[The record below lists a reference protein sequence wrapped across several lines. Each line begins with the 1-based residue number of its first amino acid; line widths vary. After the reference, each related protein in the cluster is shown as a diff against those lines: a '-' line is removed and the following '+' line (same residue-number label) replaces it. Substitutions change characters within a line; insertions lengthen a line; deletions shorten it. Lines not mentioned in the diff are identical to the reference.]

1 MLKTS
6 RMGCNAEL
14 LVSEI
19 SRRFLIHIITA
30 TYPFDRHARHRTIL
44 RKKGGNVKSEERKR
58 IKVIEKIAA
67 VSLR

>member
-14 LVSEI
+14 LVSKI

-30 TYPFDRHARHRTIL
+30 TYPFDGHVRHRTIL
-44 RKKGGNVKSEERKR
+44 RKKGGKREKRKTKKNKSN
-58 IKVIEKIAA
+58 
-67 VSLR
+67 